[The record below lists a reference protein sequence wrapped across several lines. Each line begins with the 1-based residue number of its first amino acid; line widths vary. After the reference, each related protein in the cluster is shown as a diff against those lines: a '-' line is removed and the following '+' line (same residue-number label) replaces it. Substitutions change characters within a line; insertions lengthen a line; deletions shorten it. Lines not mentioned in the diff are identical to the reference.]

1 MRAAF
6 PIEEECMKE
15 NGLRENGL
23 KEKKR
28 KKVELLAPAGNR
40 EAFYGAI
47 HAGADAVFLGGDKIG
62 ARAYA
67 DNITTESLV
76 ECIRYAHVRGRK
88 VDLAVLTLV
97 KDIEWDHMYDYL

>member
-40 EAFYGAI
+40 EAFYGAMRMLCI
-47 HAGADAVFLGGDKIG
+47 LAEISSVPGLMQI
-62 ARAYA
+62 
-67 DNITTESLV
+67 ILPQSL
-76 ECIRYAHVRGRK
+76 
-88 VDLAVLTLV
+88 
-97 KDIEWDHMYDYL
+97 W

>member
-47 HAGADAVFLGGDKIG
+47 HAGADAVYLGGD
-62 ARAYA
+62 
-67 DNITTESLV
+67 
-76 ECIRYAHVRGRK
+76 
-88 VDLAVLTLV
+88 
-97 KDIEWDHMYDYL
+97 